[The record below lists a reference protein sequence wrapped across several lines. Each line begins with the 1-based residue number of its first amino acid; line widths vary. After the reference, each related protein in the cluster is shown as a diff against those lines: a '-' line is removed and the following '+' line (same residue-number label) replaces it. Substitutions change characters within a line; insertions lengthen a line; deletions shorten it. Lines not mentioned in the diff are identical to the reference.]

1 MKNLFDLTGKRALIT
16 GSAQGIGNLLANGL
30 AAHGAEIVIN
40 DITQQRAQAAADK
53 LVAEGYRAV
62 GYGFDVTNGEEVAR
76 AIAQIEKE
84 VGAIDILIN

>member
-16 GSAQGIGNLLANGL
+16 GSAQGIGNLLASGL

-53 LVAEGYRAV
+53 LVAK
-62 GYGFDVTNGEEVAR
+62 
-76 AIAQIEKE
+76 AIALLAMDLMLPAGKRWRAPSRKLKRTL
-84 VGAIDILIN
+84 GPLIF

>member
-16 GSAQGIGNLLANGL
+16 GSAQGIGNLLASGL

-40 DITQQRAQAAADK
+40 DITQLRAQVAADK

-62 GYGFDVTNGEEVAR
+62 GYGFDVTNGEEVAC
-76 AIAQIEKE
+76 AIAQLKRKL
-84 VGAIDILIN
+84 GPLIF

>member
-40 DITQQRAQAAADK
+40 DITQQRAQAAAESSWMS
-53 LVAEGYRAV
+53 LGSQ
-62 GYGFDVTNGEEVAR
+62 VTVTVSPASKGR
-76 AIAQIEKE
+76 W
-84 VGAIDILIN
+84 

>member
-16 GSAQGIGNLLANGL
+16 GSAQGIGNLLASGS

-53 LVAEGYRAV
+53 LVQSMLTALLAMDLMSAGQQPSRKLKRTL
-62 GYGFDVTNGEEVAR
+62 GP
-76 AIAQIEKE
+76 
-84 VGAIDILIN
+84 LIF